1 MKTGSDT
8 TNCNRLNG
16 RKGIL
21 LGITSL
27 IGAITLCASICG
39 ASYAT
44 DGGSTDSR
52 HKEGQGKTKKYTEK
66 GGFER
71 TPKDII
77 NTLKDN
83 EITQFQTL
91 RGGLEQAFGL
101 DKTLKGKGPFTF
113 FAASDKAFTTIPG
126 DDVQSLFANKKKL
139 KQVLTYHVIEGSKL
153 SSDALRTMKG
163 IKTMEGHE
171 LKFSEKGGSLYVD
184 KALVKISDV
193 PCSNGVIHVIDSVLM
208 PPLSQ

>member
-1 MKTGSDT
+1 MMQKRMPVALMT
-8 TNCNRLNG
+8 LVA
-16 RKGIL
+16 
-21 LGITSL
+21 
-27 IGAITLCASICG
+27 AITLCASTGG
-39 ASYAT
+39 ATYAT

-52 HKEGQGKTKKYTEK
+52 RKQGTGKTKRYEEK

-83 EITQFQTL
+83 EISQFATL
-91 RGGLEQAFGL
+91 LDGFEQAFGM
-101 DKTLKGKGPFTF
+101 DKTLKGKGPFTV
-113 FAASDKAFTTIPG
+113 FAPTDKSFTTIPG

-139 KQVLTYHVIEGSKL
+139 KQVLSYHVIDGSKL
-153 SSDALRTMKG
+153 SGQALRTMKS

-171 LKFSEKGGSLYVD
+171 ISFCEKGGSLFVD

-193 PCSNGVIHVIDSVLM
+193 PCSNGVIHVIDSVVM